1 MADGMDEAGTPTC
14 GSPAAGQQVMTVA
27 GLTHQSINP
36 FPTKFPATFDRAFL
50 CIGWRLAASPR
61 NWRGGMKTAPDG
73 MSSRAAMHVARTLT
87 GESIPAASGRQGCGD
102 KPGRDRGGARRFG
115 KGFAR
120 FVPAQRAARVRPAHG
135 RAFAYSMN
143 IGFRSVLCHL
153 PLAICHRS
161 RSHCTPKSRWSRS
174 SNLEAADVSRC
185 LLLWP
190 AQASTARATSPR
202 KELASP
208 VRRW

>member
-115 KGFAR
+115 KGFAG
-120 FVPAQRAARVRPAHG
+120 FVPAQRAARVRPAQR
-135 RAFAYSMN
+135 RAFGSSLCRPFPFFPGLGQQMPRARRRTD
-143 IGFRSVLCHL
+143 RSKKIILTTAPASAVIRAQEIRKRPAPVARGCL
-153 PLAICHRS
+153 PWANS
-161 RSHCTPKSRWSRS
+161 RKGGHG
-174 SNLEAADVSRC
+174 L
-185 LLLWP
+185 
-190 AQASTARATSPR
+190 
-202 KELASP
+202 
-208 VRRW
+208 